1 MIFRVVFKAEAGT
14 ELDEAIAWYDSQTAG
29 VGQKFSRAAR
39 AILDEAAKDPQ
50 RFPFV
55 GPTTQKIKMLDWPY
69 SIYFTLLENPAQL
82 VVVSVFH
89 GARNPTELRR
99 RLK

>member
-1 MIFRVVFKAEAGT
+1 MTLQVRFEAEA
-14 ELDEAIAWYDSQTAG
+14 EAEFNEAISWYDSQADG
-29 VGQKFSRAAR
+29 VGQRFAR
-39 AILDEAAKDPQ
+39 EVRDTLSEAVKDHE

-69 SIYFTLLENPAQL
+69 SIYFTLLENAPVL
-82 VVVSVFH
+82 IVVSVFH
-89 GARNPTELRR
+89 GSRSPAELRR